1 MNSALR
7 MPEEM
12 TRCPLDHQTYY
23 MDWDYS
29 PQSKTRADRQGK
41 SLLCKRP
48 GEVQLETGGVY
59 QCGPGLQCS

>member
-29 PQSKTRADRQGK
+29 PQSKTRADMQGK
-41 SLLCKRP
+41 SLLCKR
-48 GEVQLETGGVY
+48 TRKT
-59 QCGPGLQCS
+59 SS